1 MKPAARAL
9 RDPGG
14 GVMNRETE
22 NATLRQ
28 SSVEVTALLKNGMDF
43 HQSGRLTDAEAIY
56 RQILTTTASHFE
68 ALYLLGIIQY
78 QRGNYDGAVLQ
89 IDLALESVQ

>member
-1 MKPAARAL
+1 MHGINQESEDATFRLSGVDVAA
-9 RDPGG
+9 
-14 GVMNRETE
+14 M
-22 NATLRQ
+22 
-28 SSVEVTALLKNGMDF
+28 LKHGMDF
-43 HQSGRLTDAEAIY
+43 HKSGRLIEAEAIY
-56 RQILTTTASHFE
+56 RQILTATPSHFE